1 MPTIPAKLGFV
12 RFSRGQPVT
21 ESNPS
26 KVFAAIA
33 LMIGTGSGS
42 IVNKKNRCGRC
53 RIMHLVRHRSRIFG
67 HAFLAMRFDNDPM
80 RVWT

>member
-33 LMIGTGSGS
+33 LMIGTGSGCA
-42 IVNKKNRCGRC
+42 VNKKNRVWS
-53 RIMHLVRHRSRIFG
+53 LPY
-67 HAFLAMRFDNDPM
+67 HAPCKTSFPDFWSCFSCDAIRQ
-80 RVWT
+80 